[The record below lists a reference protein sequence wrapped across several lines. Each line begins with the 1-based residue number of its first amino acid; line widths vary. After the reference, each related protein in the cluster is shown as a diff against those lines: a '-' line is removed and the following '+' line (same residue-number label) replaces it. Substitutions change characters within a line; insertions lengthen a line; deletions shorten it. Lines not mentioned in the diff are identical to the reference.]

1 MHRNADFRQDGTN
14 MVESKLN
21 SEGDAKRPG
30 GGLGMALRWLDRNT
44 EPYLMVMFYVALA
57 SIISIEVARRYLFGE
72 QTQWGSVVSIY
83 CFIWLSWL
91 GCAYHVKT
99 RGHLRF
105 GEFRRNLPRLLQA
118 AFYIFDDILWLVLA
132 SVVVTSSWHLMQ
144 TQMLLQN
151 VIEGTGWIPM
161 AVATAAVP
169 AGWVLIV
176 VRAVQDML
184 VVVRQYK
191 NNEAFELNVTVVD

>member
-1 MHRNADFRQDGTN
+1 MNDQIQNSPDGGKASN
-14 MVESKLN
+14 NFARV
-21 SEGDAKRPG
+21 
-30 GGLGMALRWLDRNT
+30 LRWFDAHT

-57 SIISIEVARRYLFGE
+57 LIISIEVARRYLLGE

-105 GEFRRNLPRLLQA
+105 GELRGKMPKVVQA
-118 AFYIFDDILWLVLA
+118 FFYIFDDVLWLVLA
-132 SVVVTSSWHLMQ
+132 SVVVTSSWNLIQ
-144 TQMLLQN
+144 SQMLLEN
-151 VIEGTGWIPM
+151 MIEGTRSIPL

-169 AGWVLIV
+169 IGWLLIV
-176 VRAVQDML
+176 VRAIQDIWR
-184 VVVRQYK
+184 VIYEFR
-191 NNEAFELNVTVVD
+191 NNIPFKASAETLSNKIA

>member
-1 MHRNADFRQDGTN
+1 MQIFRQNGTN
-14 MVESKLN
+14 MVESKIE
-21 SEGDAKRPG
+21 SEAEAKRSG
-30 GGLGMALRWLDRNT
+30 AGLGPVVRWLDKNT
-44 EPYLMVMFYVALA
+44 EPYLMVIFYVALA
-57 SIISIEVARRYLFGE
+57 SIISIEVARRYLIGE

-105 GEFRRNLPRLLQA
+105 GELRRNLPRLLQA

-132 SVVVTSSWHLMQ
+132 SVVVSSSWHLMQ

-169 AGWVLIV
+169 AGWILIV
-176 VRAVQDML
+176 VRAVQDM
-184 VVVRQYK
+184 VAVIRQYRH
-191 NNEAFELNVTVVD
+191 NEAFELNVAVAD

>member
-1 MHRNADFRQDGTN
+1 MNEDVQDIKAQEKDPPNAFVR
-14 MVESKLN
+14 V
-21 SEGDAKRPG
+21 
-30 GGLGMALRWLDRNT
+30 LRWADANT

-57 SIISIEVARRYLFGE
+57 SIISIEVARRYLLGE

-105 GEFRRNLPRLLQA
+105 GEIRRKMPRLLQA
-118 AFYIFDDILWLVLA
+118 GCYIFDDILWLLLA
-132 SVVVTSSWHLMQ
+132 SVVVSASWKLIQ
-144 TQMLLQN
+144 SQMLLEN
-151 VIEGTGWIPM
+151 MIEGTRSIPL

-169 AGWVLIV
+169 AGWLLIV
-176 VRAVQDML
+176 VRAVQDIWKITFEYRNDL
-184 VVVRQYK
+184 
-191 NNEAFELNVTVVD
+191 AFESATGPVD